1 MSHSCNWLM
10 TQGGGK
16 DGRSNRNAGNKDY
29 LGVLAGLVDRAC
41 DSWVGVLSLSL
52 MVGAETT

>member
-1 MSHSCNWLM
+1 M